1 MQRKA
6 ADLDKHIGLRLKMRR
21 ILMNMTQED
30 LAQKLNITFQQVQKY
45 EKAINRV
52 SASRLYDIAH
62 ILNINITY
70 FFEGYSNDSVIK
82 EETNNVKNYSDS
94 LINKETLKNNDIIAS
109 LINMPAGDNKKSI
122 FNFLKEKLTV
132 DS

>member
-70 FFEGYSNDSVIK
+70 FFEGYSKDNLIK
-82 EETNNVKNYSDS
+82 EEVDNMKNYNDS

-132 DS
+132 DA

>member
-52 SASRLYDIAH
+52 SASRLYEIAH

-70 FFEGYSNDSVIK
+70 FFEGYGNDSVIK

>member
-52 SASRLYDIAH
+52 SASRLYEISH